1 MLKLKIYCVFAEKS
15 ESTEKSQETD
25 DVPESESGGTESH
38 LAAPNSEE
46 TIPAELEP
54 TVDPIQEEETG
65 NTSEE
70 VTPSV
75 SPEPVVCEDKST
87 QNDPLFSAKVSSSW
101 VSIEK
106 SITIQHF
113 CDLFSL
119 HRLVTTAILLCSNAH
134 FQSFL
139 KKMTVPREEPAEVK
153 WVLTAF

>member
-15 ESTEKSQETD
+15 QSTEKNQETD
-25 DVPESESGGTESH
+25 EVPESESGGTESH

-106 SITIQHF
+106 SITTNIFVIYFHWISS
-113 CDLFSL
+113 CDNSNFIILKCSFS
-119 HRLVTTAILLCSNAH
+119 
-134 FQSFL
+134 
-139 KKMTVPREEPAEVK
+139 
-153 WVLTAF
+153 VLPKEDDCTERGAS